1 MEENSNNNSLHEPT
15 AEYGVA
21 RKAKTANRQER
32 KPAIKNH
39 AKAWWN
45 ERPYTREELRERIL
59 VVQAEINDD
68 TGDLTDVE
76 RAERLENDITWLSE
90 LLERLPEAMEELN
103 NPKPRTKE
111 ELVARV
117 EKSTAEVAL
126 GKGITLDELF
136 RRMDLMSALWK

>member
-39 AKAWWN
+39 
-45 ERPYTREELRERIL
+45 PYTREELRERIL

-126 GKGITLDELF
+126 GKGITMDELF